1 MMEMCRSQ
9 SIPKVFVLASSLATQ
24 DKISRAL
31 CREPVRIVNLPQ
43 QARYFDL
50 IDDIEAACVLVEIS
64 TNSHDELDLLAA
76 LQARV
81 KSLQIIAVG
90 EQWSVSDAVR
100 VVKSGADEVCDLHSQ
115 LDDLSKLIHRAIA
128 SGAPRKEEFQ
138 SVIPSKILERLDTE
152 EGRIVHLIALGLT
165 AKEIGSALDVSIR
178 TYHYRKKSI
187 FQKLNISNRSELIE
201 LIRTSRGRIVSWHNA
216 HSGSQPPITVR
227 SLTPTSQ
234 FITEAIPSAIHY
246 QGVE

>member
-1 MMEMCRSQ
+1 MEIFRSQ
-9 SIPKVFVLASSLATQ
+9 SIPKVFVLASSLAAQ

-31 CREPVRIVNLPQ
+31 CKEPVRIVNLPQ
-43 QARYFDL
+43 QAKYFDL
-50 IDDIEAACVLVEIS
+50 IDDIEAACVLIEIS
-64 TNSHDELDLLAA
+64 ANSNDELDLLAA

-100 VVKSGADEVCDLHSQ
+100 VVKSGADEVCDLHAQ
-115 LDDLSKLIHRAIA
+115 LDNLSKLVHKAIA
-128 SGAPRKEEFQ
+128 SGTPRKGALQ
-138 SVIPSKILERLDTE
+138 NVIPSNILERLDTE
-152 EGRIVHLIALGLT
+152 EAKIVHLIALGLT

-201 LIRTSRGRIVSWHNA
+201 LIRTSRGRVVSWHNG
-216 HSGSQPPITVR
+216 HSGPQSPMNVG
-227 SLTPTSQ
+227 SLTAISQ
-234 FITEAIPSAIHY
+234 FIPEAIPSAIHD